1 MEDPSLDGEDSQ
13 EIKIDPKTLAPD
25 LYVATKNDDLAEV
38 VRLIDEHVPPT
49 HVDKDLGWTA
59 LHWAA
64 KNGNPKMAAALL
76 QAGASG
82 PYHRQLLRTNQID
95 LGHFTAIN
103 ESTPVDTNAGAAE
116 AAAAPEEATPEAVA
130 AAAGVEAGA
139 ATEDA
144 AATEPA
150 VEGETPV
157 GAAAAVAAAAAAAA
171 AAADEDEPDEDEL
184 GVDKAMDYT
193 KNTPLLWATFGG
205 NLRVIW
211 LLLMDGYS
219 PNDVDDLNN
228 NALHLAA
235 ASGNKKVV
243 KVLVEDG
250 TMPTAVNIYKN
261 RPVDMTCDEGI
272 REVLL
277 AAMKQGAS
285 MTDKDIQ
292 LKHRANTARYRD
304 QVATFEGT
312 VQNLNRLESPRAL
325 RTIPSLGEASAKL
338 AEVLQMAKEEALDE
352 DLIVETEKLLENFD
366 LIQELYSDIEL
377 MQTKMPISTQGQYI
391 DTCHT
396 LEVTVAKCVA
406 QGIPA
411 AHMNVAQSSL
421 KKCQVSLRLC
431 TLEARLMG
439 LDCAQ
444 PENHHDMVR
453 LDECVRKAQALNV
466 PDELVMRAA
475 TLFKRLDAEEK
486 MSIALATVPDI
497 RLPMEE
503 PPEDYWRPSD
513 TGHVESSYED
523 YPLPPVDADGAT
535 LDYTWVPAE
544 TYLAMQ
550 RCIAALKG
558 CTDGAEEMG
567 ANEEVRLEA
576 VATLKKCEKDMKAL
590 DGKNEED
597 KEKALD
603 VTTKAAKKLKKGKGK
618 KK

>member
-1 MEDPSLDGEDSQ
+1 MLDGEGSQ

-25 LYVATKNDDLAEV
+25 LYVAAKKDDLAEV

-64 KNGNPKMAAALL
+64 KNGNPKMTAALL

-95 LGHFTAIN
+95 LGHFAVGKSN
-103 ESTPVDTNAGAAE
+103 APVDTDNAGATEVTAAVEETSTE
-116 AAAAPEEATPEAVA
+116 AATGAAAPASTAAEGAAEGAVA
-130 AAAGVEAGA
+130 
-139 ATEDA
+139 
-144 AATEPA
+144 EPA
-150 VEGETPV
+150 VEGETPANSV
-157 GAAAAVAAAAAAAA
+157 VAVAAVDV
-171 AAADEDEPDEDEL
+171 DEDEPDEDEL
-184 GVDKAMDYT
+184 GVDKATDYT

-205 NLRVIW
+205 SLRVIW

-292 LKHRANTARYRD
+292 LKHRTNTARHRD
-304 QVATFEGT
+304 QVATFEST

-325 RTIPSLGEASAKL
+325 RTIPNLGEASAEL
-338 AEVLQMAKEEALDE
+338 AEVLQMAKEEALDD

-366 LIQELYSDIEL
+366 LIQELYKDIEV
-377 MQTKMPISTQGQYI
+377 MQSKMPITTQGQYI
-391 DTCHT
+391 DTCHS
-396 LEVTVAKCVA
+396 LEVTVARCEA
-406 QGIPA
+406 AGIPA
-411 AHMNVAQSSL
+411 AHMNVAHSSL
-421 KKCQVSLRLC
+421 NKCQVSLRLC

-439 LDCAQ
+439 IDCAQ

-486 MSIALATVPDI
+486 MSIALATVPEI

-513 TGHVESSYED
+513 TGHVDSSYEG

-535 LDYTWVPAE
+535 KDYTWVPSE

-576 VATLKKCEKDMKAL
+576 VATLKKCEKDIKAL
-590 DGKNEED
+590 DVKNEED
-597 KEKALD
+597 KEKALED
-603 VTTKAAKKLKKGKGK
+603 TAKAAKKLKKGKGK